1 MLHWN
6 SIWHSFSHILWHS
19 IRHSF
24 SHSIWHLF
32 WHSFWHTIL
41 TFFLASILHSTW
53 HLRRHSTTAFYLA
66 FRLTS
71 ILTFF
76 LASSS
81 GILSVRVQ
89 AQPTA
94 SGTCDMR
101 FGSSRSPPR
110 VRSYQFRRQ
119 AGTEVDEKRRRG
131 EEGGWV
137 APLLNSRD
145 PHLAGGEN
153 TETWQ
158 AFRLFASMEISLPT
172 IHVKTSLNIGWCVF
186 FKVLGFEAL
195 QKISHHFV
203 G

>member
-1 MLHWN
+1 MPGCKTFRTLL
-6 SIWHSFSHILWHS
+6 IWQLFQHS
-19 IRHSF
+19 IQAF
-24 SHSIWHLF
+24 YP
-32 WHSFWHTIL
+32 
-41 TFFLASILHSTW
+41 
-53 HLRRHSTTAFYLA
+53 AFYL
-66 FRLTS
+66 
-71 ILTFF
+71 TF
-76 LASSS
+76 SS

-101 FGSSRSPPR
+101 FGSSRSPHR
-110 VRSYQFRRQ
+110 VWSSRYQFRRQ

-172 IHVKTSLNIGWCVF
+172 IHGKTSFNIGWCVF
-186 FKVLGFEAL
+186 FKELGFEAL